1 MIVDHLVTRSVV
13 RSVAM
18 VFTAI
23 TPLAAAYFLYLFA
36 YNETPLDTL
45 AHQIPLVL
53 KLLQDN
59 TTSLASTK
67 QFHYHHQQY
76 LLPGPHVTTTSA
88 LSPLNSMPA
97 GATSLSATL
106 SKSSSAVDCY
116 YGSSS
121 SNNFS
126 PPHHLPPC
134 ENNINTLSLSPAM
147 SGLVALVA
155 LLDDYGYDHPNKVI
169 PGYQY
174 LTTLL
179 QPLQTGLRPVIAF
192 VTSDR
197 MLAWMAS
204 LLHFWM
210 AMEILFYIHFWT
222 RLGQAQTVDRVPKGP
237 RNRQERKELFRKC
250 IDTIG
255 KGPRAKRWAETWF
268 DTGKTSQKV
277 KFEDIG
283 RSNMMQW

>member
-1 MIVDHLVTRSVV
+1 
-13 RSVAM
+13 M

-23 TPLAAAYFLYLFA
+23 TPLAVAYFLYLFT

-45 AHQIPLVL
+45 VHQIPLVL

-59 TTSLASTK
+59 TTSITTIQ
-67 QFHYHHQQY
+67 QFHHQQY

-97 GATSLSATL
+97 GSTSMSATL
-106 SKSSSAVDCY
+106 SKSTALECY

-126 PPHHLPPC
+126 PPYHLPPC
-134 ENNINTLSLSPAM
+134 EGNPTTLTLSPAM
-147 SGLVALVA
+147 NGLVALVA

-174 LTTLL
+174 LINLL
-179 QPLQTGLRPVIAF
+179 QPVHAGLSPIIAY
-192 VTSDR
+192 VAWDR

-210 AMEILFYIHFWT
+210 AMEVLFYVQFWT
-222 RLGQAQTVDRVPKGP
+222 RLGQSQKVDRVPKGP

-250 IDTIG
+250 IETIG
-255 KGPRAKRWAETWF
+255 KGPKAKRWAETWF
-268 DTGKTSQKV
+268 DTGKTSQKA